1 MIVVDKSYIIASIIC
16 VKDKFFSKSF
26 VTSEEVDYVKNILLD
41 KFNNRVVPS
50 KVYFNDNV
58 DYEYFTFYDGLFL
71 LNKNVTV
78 NNLVEILTNLP
89 FELFVVLY
97 NEEYMGRLLMQY
109 ERSVVTDK
117 HSFIPVD
124 LENIID
130 NIVDDS
136 DCFYSKV
143 ADKLSKEEFNYIC
156 SLIKEKNC
164 SNCDNVL
171 CSSQSNNNICNN
183 WRNNVLV
190 GKTKVLRKI
199 K

>member
-1 MIVVDKSYIIASIIC
+1 MIVVDKSYVIASIIC
-16 VKDKFFSKSF
+16 VKDKFFSKRF
-26 VTSEEVDYVKNILLD
+26 VTSDEVNYVKKILLD
-41 KFNNRVVPS
+41 RFNNKIGN

-71 LNKNVTV
+71 LNKDITI
-78 NNLVEILTNLP
+78 NNLVEQLANLP
-89 FELFVVLY
+89 FEIFVVLY

-117 HSFIPVD
+117 SSFIPVD
-124 LENIID
+124 LEKIID
-130 NIVDDS
+130 NVIDDS
-136 DCFYSKV
+136 LDFYSKV
-143 ADKLSKEEFNYIC
+143 SFKLSNEEFNYIC

-164 SNCDNVL
+164 GNCDNEL
-171 CSSQSNNNICNN
+171 CTEKSVNNICNN

-190 GKTKVLRKI
+190 GKTKVLK